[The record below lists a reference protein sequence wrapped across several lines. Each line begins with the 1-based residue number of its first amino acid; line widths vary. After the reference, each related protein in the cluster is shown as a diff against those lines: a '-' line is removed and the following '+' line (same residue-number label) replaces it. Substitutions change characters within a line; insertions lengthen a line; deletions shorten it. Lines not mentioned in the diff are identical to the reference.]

1 MFFDQFLSGQDKMNG
16 ENEKTNETGPPF
28 PTSSLK

>member
-16 ENEKTNETGPPF
+16 ENEKTNETGPP
-28 PTSSLK
+28 SLLPL